1 MHWVAAVPAVAYH
14 QRQPGVEHLHLSH
27 PGTWAKGKSLVR
39 NYCLSFC
46 TCPTTS
52 NFQSAVTMWPNAFFS
67 PSKQMKIVRFSY
79 ACQANWGWV
88 MWLVSLARTSWRHV
102 ILRTTVSR
110 IDVLGLAYT
119 VLPRIMLPVPRP
131 YVQNCGKM
139 HVLVSLSILRPR
151 DLLTNHYF
159 PIYNAELNTGQSY
172 MDASLDLALDTKCLH
187 EWHVAGRKKNCCCFS
202 ETLANVV
209 RNLL

>member
-1 MHWVAAVPAVAYH
+1 M
-14 QRQPGVEHLHLSH
+14 
-27 PGTWAKGKSLVR
+27 
-39 NYCLSFC
+39 N
-46 TCPTTS
+46 
-52 NFQSAVTMWPNAFFS
+52 
-67 PSKQMKIVRFSY
+67 IVRFSY

-102 ILRTTVSR
+102 FLRTTVSR

-131 YVQNCGKM
+131 YVQNCCKM
-139 HVLVSLSILRPR
+139 HVLVRVSILRPR

-172 MDASLDLALDTKCLH
+172 MDASLDLALDASVCTNDMLQVGKKLLLLFWNAGKRGTNPCITIQPFCLLTIH
-187 EWHVAGRKKNCCCFS
+187 IRFS
-202 ETLANVV
+202 VQ
-209 RNLL
+209 